1 MPLVTET
8 DEAVQPENQW
18 GNNNSN
24 RKTKQNKTRK
34 EGRRKEGRKDRWMKA
49 TETALRSRC
58 GLRLAGGPEWRG
70 SLKPP
75 ARPFRPQC
83 FLGRRLSAQP
93 MNPG

>member
-34 EGRRKEGRKDRWMKA
+34 EGRRKEGRKEGRQAGRQAKENVVSQLDINLRRVGL
-49 TETALRSRC
+49 TER
-58 GLRLAGGPEWRG
+58 AGGE
-70 SLKPP
+70 K
-75 ARPFRPQC
+75 
-83 FLGRRLSAQP
+83 LG
-93 MNPG
+93 

>member
-34 EGRRKEGRKDRWMKA
+34 EGRRKEGSKEGSKEVRKEGRKEGRQAKENVVSQLDINLRRVGL
-49 TETALRSRC
+49 TER
-58 GLRLAGGPEWRG
+58 AGGE
-70 SLKPP
+70 K
-75 ARPFRPQC
+75 
-83 FLGRRLSAQP
+83 LG
-93 MNPG
+93 

>member
-34 EGRRKEGRKDRWMKA
+34 EGRRKEGRKEGRKA
-49 TETALRSRC
+49 GRQAGKRKRC
-58 GLRLAGGPEWRG
+58 QSVRHQFEKSGAD
-70 SLKPP
+70 
-75 ARPFRPQC
+75 
-83 FLGRRLSAQP
+83 
-93 MNPG
+93 